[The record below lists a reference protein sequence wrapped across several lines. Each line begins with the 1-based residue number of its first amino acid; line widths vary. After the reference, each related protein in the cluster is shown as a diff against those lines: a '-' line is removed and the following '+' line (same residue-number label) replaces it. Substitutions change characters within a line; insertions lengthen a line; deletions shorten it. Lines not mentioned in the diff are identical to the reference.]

1 MCLLCALTWSGE
13 AWADDWDQWF
23 GKSGSG
29 TQQGGT
35 WYVLYNADEDFVGV
49 GVGIPTSKEF
59 NLLGPGTN
67 LTFEAN
73 RNMAT
78 GVGSLKIEKYVN
90 NTYSGHTIF
99 DQNTGEYKNWRMNY
113 VSYGPYDVSDATK
126 LKFSENGASYKKL
139 FRNVK
144 VPMAQYV
151 IESSETSSLSTINFS
166 VDKVDNTSTK
176 SFTIYWCNVPAMT
189 YTVTGTNKDDVE
201 VSITNNS
208 EAGKYNT
215 ATVNVKYK
223 RGIAGN
229 LNATLTIKDTYG
241 NYSKAITLTGSA
253 TKYNQTLS
261 WKNESAI
268 NTSLKV
274 DDTQNIPA
282 TATSGLSASYS
293 SNNTSVLTVTS
304 SGKIT
309 AVGAGTATI
318 TVAQAGNYKYNA
330 ATSISKTFT
339 VTKYDQT
346 LTWANPSVMNI
357 VNGETMSEA
366 AKATAPGGTVTY
378 ESSNNGVAT
387 VNSNGDVTG
396 ISTGNFTITARQAG
410 NNKYNPVEATRQFTV
425 INKYQA
431 TFTPSGFTG
440 TNPTIYVD
448 ATPTITLADIDTDFT
463 YSSSEPTVVSVV
475 RDGNVITLTA
485 LKVGTADVTL
495 TQPNNTTHS
504 AVSTTYHF
512 TVEKVPNTL
521 AVSLSATAAQVD
533 GTINV
538 NFPDRNNEGT
548 AIVGTITEQSLSSS
562 VNQTINNETP
572 VITYVDGVITACNA
586 GTAKITFTQAETD
599 KYEGFTSSTYNI
611 TVTKLSNPITIT
623 LADGSATN
631 IKLKYGNT
639 ATLSYTSANNSPTSP
654 TPTVTRVSG
663 SYTTLSG
670 NTITAGNAPGTD
682 FYEIRQAETYKYEAG
697 LASFT
702 IRVNN
707 SDEVEGYVLYDEK
720 EYSHGTGSG
729 VMHTYSI
736 SGPCDSVLYYSIRRQ
751 LAAIYY
757 GMYIEYSTVNNDWTQ
772 IDYYQ
777 DIETSYKDV
786 SNDKLPESARY
797 VRFRFPGGG
806 DLTKYIK
813 NVKVYRKTFVRESHD
828 KNALGTVLI
837 GNTATATITVSYS
850 STNGGNINISSSKPQ
865 RFVPSI
871 SQIAVESNK
880 KATSPGGTEYTCG
893 VDGTQTFT
901 VTYIPDPNLLG
912 EESATITIGDLFH
925 TQTITLTATAAKRA
939 NTLAVIG
946 EQTLKV
952 DDVVDV
958 YSSKNSSA
966 ELSYSFSRNGV
977 ATYNPATNKLTAIGA
992 GTTTLTLTQL
1002 ENDSHYGITKT
1013 VEINVSKYDQAISWN
1028 NELTSDDRTLDVGDV
1043 LSTNTATASSGLTV
1057 TYSSNNADALEVNAT
1072 TGELIAKAGGS
1083 NIAITATQAGNYKY
1097 NEASITRYFTVIQKE
1112 YAVVTTT
1119 LSESVTN
1126 IFPIGNPDITIRCN
1140 ATLTTNA
1147 LSITGDAGVVT
1158 STFASNTFTLTAVNE
1173 GTVTVTLTRAED
1185 EGYYAVSKTY
1195 SIQVIKPA
1203 LALNPAATPLID
1215 YEEYSSITLNRTLKA
1230 GYSTIALPFDT
1241 DVSELVAGRNEA
1253 YDSSADWV
1261 AQLSAVTSSVADGYT
1276 LYFQKVAGGVIRANE
1291 PYVLHLGYQVVNPS
1305 WTDLDDGISVEEAEA
1320 DSLAPSAG
1328 YSGYTDWAMWSNFT
1342 PSFAMS
1348 GKYGIVNSE
1357 GGLKLGGNGSTLNA
1371 FTAYI
1376 AGPALPNHAPRLR
1389 VAYVDEDGTATFID
1403 GLPEDDGVQEETV
1416 AVYGPDGQRRNRMQ
1430 RGVNIVRFAD
1440 GTTRKVQY

>member
-1 MCLLCALTWSGE
+1 MFIVTLAWSGE

-29 TQQGGT
+29 TQQGDT

-78 GVGSLKIEKYVN
+78 GIGSLKIEKYVYVN
-90 NTYSGHTIF
+90 NTYSWHTIF

-151 IESSETSSLSTINFS
+151 IEPSATSSLSTISFGEG
-166 VDKVDNTSTK
+166 KVDDASEQ

-189 YTVTGTNKDDVE
+189 YTVTGTNASDVD

-223 RGIAGN
+223 RGIAGS
-229 LNATLTIKDTYG
+229 LNAKLTMEDTYG
-241 NYSKAITLTGSA
+241 NYSKEITLTGSA

-261 WKNESAI
+261 WNNESAI

-282 TATSGLSASYS
+282 TATSELSASYS

-357 VNGETMSEA
+357 VNGETMLEA

-396 ISTGNFTITARQAG
+396 VSTGNFKITASQAG
-410 NNKYNPVEATRQFTV
+410 NYKYNPVSEIREFTV

-431 TFTPSGFTG
+431 KFTPSGFTG
-440 TNPTIYVD
+440 TKPTIYVG
-448 ATPTITLADIDTDFT
+448 ATPTIKLADIDTDFT
-463 YSSSEPTVVSVV
+463 YSSSDSTVVGIAKS
-475 RDGNVITLTA
+475 GNVITLTA
-485 LKVGTADVTL
+485 LKVGTSTVTL
-495 TQPNNTTHS
+495 KQPDNSTHS
-504 AVSTTYHF
+504 AVSATYDI
-512 TVEKVPNTL
+512 KVSKVSNTL
-521 AVSLSATAAQVD
+521 AVGLSALAAQVD
-533 GTINV
+533 RTINV
-538 NFPDRNNEGT
+538 NFTDRNNKGT
-548 AIVGTITEQSLSSS
+548 PIVGTITEQSLSSS

-572 VITYVDGVITACNA
+572 VITYADGVITACNA

-611 TVTKLSNPITIT
+611 TVTKLSNTISVT
-623 LADGSATN
+623 LNGGTATN
-631 IKLKYGNT
+631 IKLKYGAT

-697 LASFT
+697 YASFS
-702 IRVNN
+702 IWVNN
-707 SDEVEGYVLYDEK
+707 TDEEVGYVYTGWTEGNDFSW
-720 EYSHGTGSG
+720 YSGGGPDPLPLSGPGKVLTFDARHQLAGSNHFYVMYSTDNGQSWYELAHPDLTTDFVNYPYPLPDDVTHVKLETRGGTLQTWVKNIYVTRKTYLEATSDKTDLGIVYTGSSQSA
-729 VMHTYSI
+729 TF
-736 SGPCDSVLYYSIRRQ
+736 
-751 LAAIYY
+751 
-757 GMYIEYSTVNNDWTQ
+757 TV
-772 IDYYQ
+772 
-777 DIETSYKDV
+777 K
-786 SNDKLPESARY
+786 
-797 VRFRFPGGG
+797 
-806 DLTKYIK
+806 
-813 NVKVYRKTFVRESHD
+813 
-828 KNALGTVLI
+828 
-837 GNTATATITVSYS
+837 YS
-850 STNGGNINISSSKPQ
+850 STNGGNININSSNLS
-865 RFVPSI
+865 FTPS
-871 SQIAVESNK
+871 V
-880 KATSPGGTEYTCG
+880 TELSAPNNS
-893 VDGTQTFT
+893 DGTRTFT
-901 VTYIPDPNLLG
+901 VTYTPDPNNLG
-912 EESATITIGDLFH
+912 PKSATIKIEDLFYS
-925 TQTITLTATAAKRA
+925 QQITLTATAAKRD

-946 EQTLKV
+946 EQNLKV
-952 DDVVDV
+952 GDKVDV

-1002 ENDSHYGITKT
+1002 ENNSHYGTTKT
-1013 VEINVSKYDQAISWN
+1013 VEINVSKYDQAISWDK
-1028 NELTSDDRTLDVGDV
+1028 ELTIDDRTLDVGDV

-1057 TYSSNNADALEVNAT
+1057 TYSSSNASALEVDPT
-1072 TGELIAKAGGS
+1072 TGKLTAKAGGS
-1083 NIAITATQAGNYKY
+1083 NIAITATQAGNYMY

-1119 LSESVTN
+1119 LSESMTN

-1140 ATLTTNA
+1140 ATLTANA
-1147 LSITGDAGVVT
+1147 LSITGDPDVVT
-1158 STFASNTFTLTAVNE
+1158 STFANNTFTLTALAE

-1195 SIQVIKPA
+1195 NIQVIKPV
-1203 LALNPAATPLID
+1203 LVLNPSEVPVINYSD
-1215 YEEYSSITLNRTLKA
+1215 YSSVTYSGTLKS
-1230 GYSTIALPFDT
+1230 GYSTIALPFNT
-1241 DVSELVAGRNEA
+1241 TVETLTGREA
-1253 YDSSADWV
+1253 NDDDWV
-1261 AQLSAVTSSVADGYT
+1261 AQLSVVTYNAKDGYS
-1276 LYFQKVAGGVIRANE
+1276 LYFSKSNAIEANQ
-1291 PYVLHLGYQVVNPS
+1291 PYILHLGTAVKSPVFTNVNVVAAESATQNATKGTRVDDWTMHSNYSPNFDMNGYYGVVN
-1305 WTDLDDGISVEEAEA
+1305 G
-1320 DSLAPSAG
+1320 
-1328 YSGYTDWAMWSNFT
+1328 
-1342 PSFAMS
+1342 
-1348 GKYGIVNSE
+1348 E
-1357 GGLKLGGNGSTLNA
+1357 GVLKKGTTGSTLKA
-1371 FTAYI
+1371 FHAYI
-1376 AGPALPNHAPRLR
+1376 TGPVAAGVKA
-1389 VAYVDEDGTATFID
+1389 AYLDEDEADGILELLNAEATEPENIYD
-1403 GLPEDDGVQEETV
+1403 LQGRQLPRAAKGINII
-1416 AVYGPDGQRRNRMQ
+1416 RN
-1430 RGVNIVRFAD
+1430 AD
-1440 GTTRKVQY
+1440 GTVRKVMLK

>member
-1 MCLLCALTWSGE
+1 MCLICALAWSGE

-396 ISTGNFTITARQAG
+396 VSTGNFKITASQAG
-410 NNKYNPVEATRQFTV
+410 NYKYNPVSEIREFTV

-440 TNPTIYVD
+440 IEPTIYVG

-463 YSSSEPTVVSVV
+463 YSSSDETVIGIAK
-475 RDGNVITLTA
+475 DGDVITLTA
-485 LKVGTADVTL
+485 LKEGKSTITL
-495 TQPNNTTHS
+495 EQPNNATHS
-504 AVSTTYHF
+504 AVTTTYKI
-512 TVEKVPNTL
+512 TVVKVPNTL
-521 AVSLSATAAQVD
+521 AVGLSALAAQVD
-533 GTINV
+533 RTINV
-538 NFPDRNNEGT
+538 TFTDRNNKGT
-548 AIVGTITEQSLSSS
+548 PIVGTITEQSLSSS
-562 VNQTINNETP
+562 VNNGTD
-572 VITYVDGVITACNA
+572 VITYANGVITAKNA

-599 KYEGFTSSTYNI
+599 KYESFTSSTYEI
-611 TVTKLSNPITIT
+611 TVTKLSNPITVT
-623 LADGSATN
+623 LNGSSATN
-631 IKLKYGNT
+631 IKLKYG
-639 ATLSYTSANNSPTSP
+639 ATVTLAYTRTNMDT
-654 TPTVTRVSG
+654 TPTVTRTSG
-663 SYTTLSG
+663 TFTTLSG
-670 NTITAGNAPGTD
+670 STITAGNAAGTD
-682 FYEIRQAETYKYEAG
+682 IYEISQAETYKYEAG
-697 LASFT
+697 YAQFS

-707 SDEVEGYVLYDEK
+707 TDEAVGYVLYE
-720 EYSHGTGSG
+720 EWERYTGNWSEGT
-729 VMHTYSI
+729 VLTM
-736 SGPCDSVLYYSIRRQ
+736 SGPGDMLYFEANKNSFAALGDMTIKASTNNSNWDDIAIIGVGQ
-751 LAAIYY
+751 L
-757 GMYIEYSTVNNDWTQ
+757 NNG
-772 IDYYQ
+772 
-777 DIETSYKDV
+777 SYKEFSYSLDDEAIRYIRLDNGGDFKRYYRNV
-786 SNDKLPESARY
+786 RVTRKTY
-797 VRFRFPGGG
+797 VRASS
-806 DLTKYIK
+806 D
-813 NVKVYRKTFVRESHD
+813 KT
-828 KNALGTVLI
+828 ALGTRYTDQ
-837 GNTATATITVSYS
+837 TASATFTVSYS
-850 STNGGNINISSSKPQ
+850 STNGGNINIQSSNPH
-865 RFVPSI
+865 FVPSI
-871 SQIAVESNK
+871 SSIPVEINK
-880 KATSPGGTEYTCG
+880 MAQNAHNTSYICG

-901 VTYIPDPNLLG
+901 VTYTPDPDQLG
-912 EESATITIGDLFH
+912 EESAVITIGDLFYS
-925 TQTITLTATAAKRA
+925 QQITLTATAAKRA
-939 NTLAVIG
+939 NTLAVVG
-946 EQTLKV
+946 AQDLKV
-952 DDVVDV
+952 DDKVANV
-958 YSSKNSSA
+958 YSSKNSA
-966 ELSYSFSRNGV
+966 ATLSYSFSRDGV
-977 ATYNPATNKLTAIGA
+977 ATFDPTTNKLEAKGA

-1002 ENDSHYGITKT
+1002 ENDYHYGATKT
-1013 VEINVSKYDQAISWN
+1013 VTITVSKYDQTIIWDK
-1028 NELTSDDRTLDVGDV
+1028 ELTGEDRTLDVGDV
-1043 LSTNTATASSGLTV
+1043 LTTNTATTNSGLAV
-1057 TYSSNNADALEVNAT
+1057 TYSSSNSGALAVDAETGVLEA
-1072 TGELIAKAGGS
+1072 LAGGA
-1083 NIAITATQAGNYKY
+1083 NIAITATQSGNYKY
-1097 NEASITRYFTVIQKE
+1097 NEASITRYFTVIQKDE
-1112 YAVVTTT
+1112 AIVTTT
-1119 LSESVTN
+1119 LSESDTN
-1126 IFPIGNPDITIRCN
+1126 IFPIGSPDITIRCN
-1140 ATLTTNA
+1140 ATLAANA
-1147 LSITGDAGVVT
+1147 LAVMGDPDVVT

-1195 SIQVIKPA
+1195 TIQVIKPV
-1203 LALNPAATPLID
+1203 LVLNPLAAPVINYSTYSSVTLSRTLKD
-1215 YEEYSSITLNRTLKA
+1215 GYSSIV
-1230 GYSTIALPFDT
+1230 LPFDT
-1241 DVSELVAGRNEA
+1241 DVKALVAGRGEA
-1253 YDSSADWV
+1253 YDGDEDWV
-1261 AQLSAVTSSVADGYT
+1261 AQLSAVTNSVADGYT
-1276 LYFQKVAGGVIRANE
+1276 LYFQKVTGGAITANQ
-1291 PYVLHLGYQVVNPS
+1291 PYILHLGTEVVNPT
-1305 WTDLDDGISVEEAEA
+1305 WADMEGGISVAA
-1320 DSLAPSAG
+1320 ANAQSVTASTG
-1328 YSGYTDWAMWSNFT
+1328 YSEHSGWTMYANYATNF
-1342 PSFAMS
+1342 PME
-1348 GKYGIVNSE
+1348 GKYGIVNNE
-1357 GGLKLGGNGSTLNA
+1357 GGLKLGGSGSVLNA

-1376 AGPALPNHAPRLR
+1376 AGPAPSPAGAPRLR
-1389 VAYVDEDGTATFID
+1389 VAYVDEDGTATFIGSLPQD
-1403 GLPEDDGVQEETV
+1403 GEQGEPV

-1430 RGVNIVRFAD
+1430 RGVNIVRYAD

>member
-1 MCLLCALTWSGE
+1 MFITTLAWSSG
-13 AWADDWDQWF
+13 AWGDTWDQWF

-49 GVGIPTSKEF
+49 GIGIPTSKEF
-59 NLLGPGTN
+59 DLLGPGTN

-78 GVGSLKIEKYVN
+78 GIGSLKIEKYVN

-99 DQNTGEYKNWRMNY
+99 DQNTGEYKKLSMHY

-126 LKFSENGASYKKL
+126 LKFSENEASYKKL

-166 VDKVDNTSTK
+166 VDKVDNTSTN

-189 YTVTGTNKDDVE
+189 YTVTGTNASDVE

-261 WKNESAI
+261 WNNESAI

-274 DDTQNIPA
+274 DDTQDISA
-282 TATSGLSASYS
+282 TSTSGLGVSYS

-309 AVGAGTATI
+309 AKGAGTATI

-410 NNKYNPVEATRQFTV
+410 NNKYNSVEATRQFTV

-463 YSSSEPTVVSVV
+463 YSSSDATVVSVV
-475 RDGNVITLTA
+475 KDGDVLKLTA
-485 LKVGTADVTL
+485 LKEGTADVTL

-521 AVSLSATAAQVD
+521 AVSLSALVAQVD

-538 NFPDRNNEGT
+538 NFQDRNNEGT
-548 AIVGTITEQSLSSS
+548 AIVGTITEQLLSSS

-599 KYEGFTSSTYNI
+599 KYEGFTSSTYSI
-611 TVTKLSNPITIT
+611 TVSKFTNNIIVTLNGEQRNTI
-623 LADGSATN
+623 N
-631 IKLKYGNT
+631 IAKSTQETISQVALV
-639 ATLSYTSANNSPTSP
+639 YTSSSESNGAFH
-654 TPTVTRVSG
+654 VTRTLG
-663 SYTTLSG
+663 SDDIATLSG
-670 NTITAGNAPGTD
+670 NTITAGNTD
-682 FYEIRQAETYKYEAG
+682 GINTWTILQYETYKYEAATTMVRVKVNSIAESESYLHKSYTDG
-697 LASFT
+697 SNYSWFTGIGDDYEVTVNYTPLLIRFKSWCDWGGVLNESVTVTWKDANGNIINSKRTTISNSVQTIEIPLPENARQFSF
-702 IRVNN
+702 
-707 SDEVEGYVLYDEK
+707 SA
-720 EYSHGTGSG
+720 TGSLSQ
-729 VMHTYSI
+729 YI
-736 SGPCDSVLYYSIRRQ
+736 S
-751 LAAIYY
+751 
-757 GMYIEYSTVNNDWTQ
+757 
-772 IDYYQ
+772 
-777 DIETSYKDV
+777 DV
-786 SNDKLPESARY
+786 Y
-797 VRFRFPGGG
+797 V
-806 DLTKYIK
+806 
-813 NVKVYRKTFVRESHD
+813 VRKTYV
-828 KNALGTVLI
+828 NASSNKTDFGTVYTDETLP
-837 GNTATATITVSYS
+837 TATITVDWGS
-850 STNGGNINISSSKPQ
+850 SNGGDIEAVVENNNPHFTIS
-865 RFVPSI
+865 PSTI
-871 SQIAVESNK
+871 TGTANSN
-880 KATSPGGTEYTCG
+880 GTRNLI
-893 VDGTQTFT
+893 
-901 VTYIPDPNLLG
+901 VTYTPNPNQLG
-912 EESATITIGDLFH
+912 EETANITIGDLFYSQH
-925 TQTITLTATAAKRA
+925 ITLTAIAAKHE

-946 EQTLKV
+946 AQDLKV

-1002 ENDSHYGITKT
+1002 ENDSHYGTTKT
-1013 VEINVSKYDQAISWN
+1013 VEINVSKYDQAISWD

-1097 NEASITRYFTVIQKE
+1097 NEVSITRTFTVIQKE

-1140 ATLTTNA
+1140 ATLTANA

-1195 SIQVIKPA
+1195 TIQVIKPVLVLDPSEA
-1203 LALNPAATPLID
+1203 PVINYSD
-1215 YEEYSSITLNRTLKA
+1215 YSSVTYSGTLKS
-1230 GYSTIALPFDT
+1230 GYSTIALPFNT
-1241 DVSELVAGRNEA
+1241 TVETLTGRAAN
-1253 YDSSADWV
+1253 DNDWV
-1261 AQLSAVTSSVADGYT
+1261 AQLSVVTYNGKDGYS
-1276 LYFQKVAGGVIRANE
+1276 LYFSKSNTIVANQ
-1291 PYVLHLGYQVVNPS
+1291 PYILHLGTAVNSPVFTDVSVVAA
-1305 WTDLDDGISVEEAEA
+1305 EEATQKT
-1320 DSLAPSAG
+1320 SNGVG
-1328 YSGYTDWAMWSNFT
+1328 YNDWTMHSNYNPTFDMNGY
-1342 PSFAMS
+1342 
-1348 GKYGIVNSE
+1348 YGVVNSE
-1357 GGLKLGGNGSTLNA
+1357 GVLKEGTAKSKLKA
-1371 FTAYI
+1371 FHAYI
-1376 AGPALPNHAPRLR
+1376 TGPAAAGVKAAYLEEDEADGILELLR
-1389 VAYVDEDGTATFID
+1389 G
-1403 GLPEDDGVQEETV
+1403 EETGTENIYDLQGRQLPR
-1416 AVYGPDGQRRNRMQ
+1416 AGKGINIIRN
-1430 RGVNIVRFAD
+1430 AD
-1440 GTTRKVQY
+1440 GSVRKVLLK

>member
-1 MCLLCALTWSGE
+1 MFIATLAWSGE
-13 AWADDWDQWF
+13 AWGDTWDQWF

-59 NLLGPGTN
+59 DLLGPGTN

-78 GVGSLKIEKYVN
+78 GIGSLKIEKYVN

-99 DQNTGEYKNWRMNY
+99 DQNTGEYKKLSMHY

-189 YTVTGTNKDDVE
+189 YTVTGTNASDVE

-261 WKNESAI
+261 WNNESAI

-274 DDTQNIPA
+274 DDTQDISA
-282 TATSGLSASYS
+282 TATSGLGASYS

-318 TVAQAGNYKYNA
+318 SVAQAGNYKYNA

-387 VNSNGDVTG
+387 VNPNGDVTG

-463 YSSSEPTVVSVV
+463 YSSSDPTVVSVV

-521 AVSLSATAAQVD
+521 AVSLSALVAQVD

-599 KYEGFTSSTYNI
+599 KYEGFTSSTYSI
-611 TVTKLSNPITIT
+611 TVSKFTNNIIVTLNGEQRNTINIAKSTQEAISQVT
-623 LADGSATN
+623 LV
-631 IKLKYGNT
+631 
-639 ATLSYTSANNSPTSP
+639 YTSSSESNGAFH
-654 TPTVTRVSG
+654 VTRTLG
-663 SYTTLSG
+663 SDDIATLSG
-670 NTITAGNAPGTD
+670 NTITAGNTD
-682 FYEIRQAETYKYEAG
+682 GINTWTILQYETYKYEAATTMVRVKVNSIAESESYLHKSYTDG
-697 LASFT
+697 SNYSWFTGIGDDYEVTVNYTPLLIRFKSWCDWGGVLNESVTVTWKDANGNKINSKRTTISNSVQTIEIPLPENARQFSF
-702 IRVNN
+702 
-707 SDEVEGYVLYDEK
+707 SA
-720 EYSHGTGSG
+720 TGSLSQ
-729 VMHTYSI
+729 YI
-736 SGPCDSVLYYSIRRQ
+736 S
-751 LAAIYY
+751 
-757 GMYIEYSTVNNDWTQ
+757 
-772 IDYYQ
+772 
-777 DIETSYKDV
+777 DV
-786 SNDKLPESARY
+786 Y
-797 VRFRFPGGG
+797 V
-806 DLTKYIK
+806 
-813 NVKVYRKTFVRESHD
+813 VRKTYV
-828 KNALGTVLI
+828 NASSNKTDFGTVYTDETLP
-837 GNTATATITVSYS
+837 TATITVDWGS
-850 STNGGNINISSSKPQ
+850 SNGGDIEAVVENNNPHFTIS
-865 RFVPSI
+865 PSTI
-871 SQIAVESNK
+871 TGTANSN
-880 KATSPGGTEYTCG
+880 GTRNLI
-893 VDGTQTFT
+893 
-901 VTYIPDPNLLG
+901 VTYTPNPNQLG
-912 EESATITIGDLFH
+912 EETANITIGDLFYSQH
-925 TQTITLTATAAKRA
+925 ITLTAIAAKHE
-939 NTLAVIG
+939 NTLTVIG
-946 EQTLKV
+946 AQDLKV

-1002 ENDSHYGITKT
+1002 ENDSHYGTTKT
-1013 VEINVSKYDQAISWN
+1013 VEINVSKYDQAISWD

-1140 ATLTTNA
+1140 ATLTANA

-1203 LALNPAATPLID
+1203 LALNPAAAPLID
-1215 YEEYSSITLNRTLKA
+1215 YEEYSSVTLNRTLKA

-1261 AQLSAVTSSVADGYT
+1261 AQLSAVTNSVADGYT
-1276 LYFQKVAGGVIRANE
+1276 LYFQKVAGGIIRANE
-1291 PYVLHLGYQVVNPS
+1291 PYVLHLGYQVVNPT
-1305 WTDLDDGISVEEAEA
+1305 WTDLTDGINVEEAEA
-1320 DSLAPSAG
+1320 ASIGASTG
-1328 YSGYTDWAMWSNFT
+1328 YSGYAGWVMHSNFT
-1342 PSFAMS
+1342 PNFAMA

-1357 GGLKLGGNGSTLNA
+1357 GGLMLGSGSSAKLNA

-1376 AGPALPNHAPRLR
+1376 TAPQANPAPRLR
-1389 VAYVDEDGTATFID
+1389 VAYVDTDGTTTFI
-1403 GLPEDDGVQEETV
+1403 GSLPEEDLQGEPV
-1416 AVYGPDGQRRNRMQ
+1416 AIYGPDGQRRSKMQ